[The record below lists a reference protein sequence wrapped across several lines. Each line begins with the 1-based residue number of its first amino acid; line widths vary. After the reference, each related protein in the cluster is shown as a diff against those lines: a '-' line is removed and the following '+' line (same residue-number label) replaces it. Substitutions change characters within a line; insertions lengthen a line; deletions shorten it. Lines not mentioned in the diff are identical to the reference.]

1 MNFDMIK
8 TINHIR
14 NTVLEIRDLFCAP
27 TGCIAFEKHAPG
39 CVSMGSFLIN
49 FLYNHIENLKKV
61 CTCQNVHTGCRVHPQ
76 FRTLGVVW
84 ALCKWTSI

>member
-1 MNFDMIK
+1 MNYDIIK

-14 NTVLEIRDLFCAP
+14 NTVFEIRDLFCAP

-49 FLYNHIENLKKV
+49 FLHNHIENLKKSMHLPKCAHQV
-61 CTCQNVHTGCRVHPQ
+61 QGAPSISNTGSCMGFV
-76 FRTLGVVW
+76 
-84 ALCKWTSI
+84 